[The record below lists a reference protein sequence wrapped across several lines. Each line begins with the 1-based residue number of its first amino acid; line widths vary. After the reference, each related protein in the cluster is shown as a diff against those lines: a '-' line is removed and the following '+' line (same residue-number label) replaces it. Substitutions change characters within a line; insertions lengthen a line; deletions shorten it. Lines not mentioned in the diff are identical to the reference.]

1 MVDIILKKGTPV
13 EFTLTGTE
21 ANVLAIKNDSVL
33 FQNEKGEIIT
43 NSLKDVEKMLE
54 SGALVA

>member
-1 MVDIILKKGTPV
+1 MGDIILKKGTPV
-13 EFTLTGTE
+13 EFTLTGTA

>member
-1 MVDIILKKGTPV
+1 MVDIILKKVTPV
-13 EFTLTGTE
+13 EFTLTGTA